1 MKKILLTIIT
11 ICFCCT
17 FAAAQEETTGQTEE
31 KDFSNLVMTA
41 AGFQA
46 VQIEEKD
53 FIFSPSANLQ
63 FMRMKNEGVESAQP
77 DSIVI
82 GAGYSQDIF
91 TKGLGPDQVKNL
103 HGINLMGNVSLG
115 KNSFML
121 MVASGGEVPF
131 SAITTV
137 TGMAMYTRQ
146 LIQKDNLSLVVG
158 GGIIVADLGLKIKDF
173 ELYVLP
179 LPVINFG
186 YSNNIFAASLSF
198 MGMPSVQL
206 TLLPESMFRL
216 RTSCQLEGFESARD
230 IGFDCALVYYP
241 LYFKDANE
249 LLSISGGV
257 MTNGASAKLKNKDSY
272 DFKYYT
278 AYGEI
283 NATLISLR
291 CGYNFDG
298 KTYLNKKETG
308 DMYKGL
314 FASIQGMFMF

>member
-1 MKKILLTIIT
+1 MKKILLTFIT
-11 ICFCCT
+11 ICLCCA
-17 FAAAQEETTGQTEE
+17 FATTEEITSEQTE
-31 KDFSNLVMTA
+31 KKAFSNLVMTA

-46 VQIEEKD
+46 VQIEDKD
-53 FIFSPSANLQ
+53 FILSPSANLQ
-63 FMRMKNEGVESAQP
+63 YMRIKNEGVESALP

-115 KNSFML
+115 KNSLML

-173 ELYVLP
+173 ELYVIP

-216 RTSCQLEGFESARD
+216 RTSCQLQGFESARD
-230 IGFDCALVYYP
+230 IGFDCAIVYYP
-241 LYFKDANE
+241 LYFKNANE
-249 LLSISGGV
+249 LISVSGGI
-257 MTNGASAKLKNKDSY
+257 MTNGASAKLRNKDSY

-283 NATLISLR
+283 NATLVTLR

-298 KTYLNKKETG
+298 KTYLNKEEIG
-308 DMYKGL
+308 DMYKGM